1 MVNSPPLVSQQSD
14 QSDQSD
20 QNDRSPIQLDQ
31 FLVCGLGSL
40 GQHCVAAL
48 KEFGIKVTTI
58 ALSTP
63 TTWEI
68 PQIPD
73 LLEQLI
79 VGDCREQK
87 FLEQAQIHK
96 YRAVL
101 LVTDSDRTNAEAA
114 FAIRSLNP
122 DTRLVVRSEQE
133 NLNQL
138 LGEALGNFIAFEPT
152 QLPATA
158 FALAA
163 IGSEIAGFFHLEG
176 QSLRVVNCLIT
187 PDHRWCNS
195 RLVHELD
202 SRNRRILFHSPQD
215 TSLLG
220 FYAWHPDAVIR
231 AGDRVVYL
239 EVTDNF
245 QDSFISSRPNS
256 RNRGAKSKQ
265 DKWWQLGS
273 YPKAWQHWQKSL
285 ADWWS
290 LNYQNQI
297 YRVALIC
304 GITVVILLL
313 VGTGLFYFYYPNTNF
328 YNSFLMTAILLLG
341 GYADLYGNF
350 NEPSVP
356 WWFRLLGLTL
366 TLAGTAF
373 VGVIYALLTQALLS
387 SRFQFLQPRPPVPL
401 QNHVVLIGLDAVGQ
415 KVAQL
420 LQEFQQP
427 FVGVNLDVNLEANI
441 LPQMPLVSGNL
452 LQSLPKANLAT
463 AKSVIAI
470 TNDEML
476 NLEVGLMARR
486 TNPQSHL
493 VIRTFAQ
500 RLSHN
505 LTQLLPQSHILCA
518 YALTAEAFAGAA
530 FGEKILSLFRLQN
543 QTILVTEYN
552 IEAVDTL
559 CGLLLSEVAY
569 GYGVVPILATTSATM
584 TVGADSRKLM
594 PPEDLRLAA
603 GDRLVVLATIDGL
616 RRIEQGWLGISPKQ
630 WRVQVD
636 QAMNS
641 NAAFEGANLMARIT
655 GCPLGM
661 ARDLMTNLPG
671 VLRSPLYHHQA
682 LRLVRELGRT
692 QVNAQAIEITTIN

>member
-1 MVNSPPLVSQQSD
+1 MANALLLASHQQE
-14 QSDQSD
+14 
-20 QNDRSPIQLDQ
+20 SPIQLDQ

-48 KEFGIKVTTI
+48 KEFGIKVTAI
-58 ALSTP
+58 DLSTP

-79 VGDCREQK
+79 IGDCREQRV
-87 FLEQAQIHK
+87 LEQAEIQI

-114 FAIRSLNP
+114 FAIRLLNP

-163 IGSEIAGFFHLEG
+163 IGSEIVGFFHLEG
-176 QSLRVVNCLIT
+176 QSLRVINCLIT
-187 PDHRWCNS
+187 SEHRWCNS

-202 SRNRRILFHSPQD
+202 SRTRRILFYSPKD
-215 TSLLG
+215 LSLLD
-220 FYAWHPDAVIR
+220 FHAWHPEAVIR

-239 EVTDNF
+239 EVIENSPE
-245 QDSFISSRPNS
+245 SFLANRASFRNS
-256 RNRGAKSKQ
+256 HNIRNSNPQRHKF
-265 DKWWQLGS
+265 WQLGR
-273 YPKAWQHWQKSL
+273 YLEQGQDWQKSL
-285 ADWWS
+285 ADWWRYCS
-290 LNYQNQI
+290 ATLVRSNYENQI

-304 GITVVILLL
+304 GITVVILLFL
-313 VGTGLFYFYYPNTNF
+313 GTGLFFFYYPGATL

-341 GYADLYGNF
+341 GYSDLYGNF
-350 NEPSVP
+350 NDPSVP
-356 WWFRLLGLTL
+356 WWFRLLGLIL
-366 TLAGTAF
+366 TLVGTAF
-373 VGVIYALLTQALLS
+373 VGVLYALLTQALLS
-387 SRFQFLQPRPPVPL
+387 ARFQFLQPRPPVPL
-401 QNHVVLIGLDAVGQ
+401 ADHVILIGLDAVGQ

-427 FVGVNLDVNLEANI
+427 LVGVALEGAIEINI
-441 LPQMPLVSGNL
+441 LPQMPLITGNL

-505 LTQLLPQSHILCA
+505 LAQLLPQSHILCA

-552 IEAVDTL
+552 IEAADTL

-569 GYGVVPILATTSATM
+569 GYGVVPILATTSATIA
-584 TVGADSRKLM
+584 VGADSRKLM
-594 PPEDLRLAA
+594 PSEDLRLTE
-603 GDRLVVLATIDGL
+603 GDRLVLLATIDGL
-616 RRIEQGWLGISPKQ
+616 RRIEQGRLGISPKR
-630 WRVQVD
+630 WRVRVD
-636 QAMNS
+636 RARNS
-641 NAAFEGANLMARIT
+641 NAAFEGANLIARIT

-692 QVNAQAIEITTIN
+692 QVDAQVVEIT

>member
-1 MVNSPPLVSQQSD
+1 MANSSPLASHQN
-14 QSDQSD
+14 D

-48 KEFGIKVTTI
+48 KEFGIKVTAI
-58 ALSTP
+58 DLSTP
-63 TTWEI
+63 ATWEI

-79 VGDCREQK
+79 LGDCREQRV
-87 FLEQAQIHK
+87 LEQAQIQT

-114 FAIRSLNP
+114 FAIRLLNP

-163 IGSEIAGFFHLEG
+163 IGSEIVGFFHLEG
-176 QSLRVVNCLIT
+176 QSLRVINCLIT
-187 PDHRWCNS
+187 PEHRWCNS
-195 RLVHELD
+195 RLVRELD
-202 SRNRRILFHSPQD
+202 SRTRRILFYSPKD
-215 TSLLG
+215 LSILD
-220 FYAWHPDAVIR
+220 FHAWHPEAVIR

-239 EVTDNF
+239 EVTENF
-245 QDSFISSRPNS
+245 PESFISNRASFRNS
-256 RNRGAKSKQ
+256 HNIRNRSSSPKHRKF
-265 DKWWQLGS
+265 WQLERYLEKG
-273 YPKAWQHWQKSL
+273 QDWQKSL
-285 ADWWS
+285 ADWWRS
-290 LNYQNQI
+290 NHENQI

-304 GITVVILLL
+304 GITVVILLCL
-313 VGTGLFYFYYPNTNF
+313 GTGLFFLYYPGATL

-341 GYADLYGNF
+341 GYSDLYGNF

-373 VGVIYALLTQALLS
+373 VGVLYALLTQALLS
-387 SRFQFLQPRPPVPL
+387 SRFQFLQPRPPVPSAD
-401 QNHVVLIGLDAVGQ
+401 HVILIGLDAVGQ

-427 FVGVNLDVNLEANI
+427 FVGVALEGTMEANI
-441 LPQMPLVSGNL
+441 LPQMPLVTGTL

-505 LTQLLPQSHILCA
+505 LAQLLPQSHILCA

-543 QTILVTEYN
+543 KTILVTEYN

-569 GYGVVPILATTSATM
+569 GYGVVPILATTAAAM

-594 PPEDLRLAA
+594 PSEDLPLAA
-603 GDRLVVLATIDGL
+603 GDRLVLLATIDGL
-616 RRIEQGWLGISPKQ
+616 RRIEQGRLGISPKR

-636 QAMNS
+636 RVRNS

-692 QVNAQAIEITTIN
+692 QVDAQVVEIT

>member
-1 MVNSPPLVSQQSD
+1 MVDSSPVINNPPHQ
-14 QSDQSD
+14 
-20 QNDRSPIQLDQ
+20 SPIQLDQ

-48 KEFGIKVTTI
+48 KEFGINVTAIDLT
-58 ALSTP
+58 TP

-79 VGDCREQK
+79 IGDCREQRL
-87 FLEQAQIHK
+87 LEQAQIYK

-114 FAIRSLNP
+114 FTIRSLNP
-122 DTRLVVRSEQE
+122 HTRLVVCSEQE

-163 IGSEIAGFFHLEG
+163 IGNEIAGFFHLEG
-176 QSLRVVNCLIT
+176 QSLRVVNCLIL
-187 PDHRWCNS
+187 PNHHWCNS

-202 SRNRRILFHSPQD
+202 SRTRRVLFHLPRD
-215 TSLLG
+215 NASLN
-220 FYAWHPDAVIR
+220 FYQWDPDAVIR
-231 AGDRVVYL
+231 AGDRLVYL
-239 EVTDNF
+239 EITENF
-245 QDSFISSRPNS
+245 QESFISNRP
-256 RNRGAKSKQ
+256 RFQ
-265 DKWWQLGS
+265 DTNAPPNTRQGKWWQLRS
-273 YPKAWQHWQKSL
+273 YTENWQHWRKFL
-285 ADWWS
+285 VDWWS

-304 GITVVILLL
+304 GTTVIILLL

-341 GYADLYGNF
+341 GYSDLYSNF
-350 NEPSVP
+350 SEPSVP
-356 WWFRLLGLTL
+356 WWFRLLGLIL

-373 VGVIYALLTQALLS
+373 VGVLYALLTQALLS
-387 SRFQFLQPRPPVPL
+387 SRFQFLQSRPPVPL
-401 QNHVVLIGLDAVGQ
+401 QGHVVLIGLDAVGQ

-427 FVGVNLDVNLEANI
+427 FVGVALETNLEANI
-441 LPQMPLVSGNL
+441 LPLMPLITGNL
-452 LQSLPKANLAT
+452 LQSLSKANLAT

-486 TNPQSHL
+486 TNSQSHL

-505 LTQLLPQSHILCA
+505 LAQLLPQSHILCA
-518 YALTAEAFAGAA
+518 YALTAEVFAGAA
-530 FGEKILSLFRLQN
+530 FGEKILSLFRLKN

-552 IEAVDTL
+552 IETVDTL
-559 CGLLLSEVAY
+559 WGLLLSEVAY
-569 GYGVVPILATTSATM
+569 GYGVVPILAATSMISTLR
-584 TVGADSRKLM
+584 TESRKLM
-594 PPEDLRLAA
+594 PAEDLRLAE
-603 GDRLVVLATIDGL
+603 GDRLVVLATIEGL
-616 RRIEQGWLGISPKQ
+616 QRIEQGRLGIAPKQ
-630 WRVQVD
+630 WQVRVD
-636 QAMNS
+636 KALNPD
-641 NAAFEGANLMARIT
+641 AAFEGANLIARIA
-655 GCPLGM
+655 GCPLGL
-661 ARDLMTNLPG
+661 ARDLMTTLPG

-682 LRLVRELGRT
+682 LRLVRELGRI
-692 QVNAQAIEITTIN
+692 QVNAQAIQIRPI